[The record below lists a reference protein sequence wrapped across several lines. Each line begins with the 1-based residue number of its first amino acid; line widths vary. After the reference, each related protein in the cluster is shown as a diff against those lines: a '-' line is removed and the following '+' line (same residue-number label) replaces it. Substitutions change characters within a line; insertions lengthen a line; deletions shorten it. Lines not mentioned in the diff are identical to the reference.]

1 MEPREP
7 ATLDSEASLTPGGPV
22 MFLCLSRVFFVCCSE
37 LGCGE
42 LKYGPVV
49 EGFLVSCLL
58 TSFHFT
64 AVLLTKP
71 LLFIVSEPHSVQG
84 KALVFTED
92 RAVC

>member
-1 MEPREP
+1 MVWSLESLPLWIP
-7 ATLDSEASLTPGGPV
+7 EASPMPGRPV
-22 MFLCLSRVFFVCCSE
+22 VFLCLLRVFFACCSV

-64 AVLLTKP
+64 TVLLTKP
-71 LLFIVSEPHSVQG
+71 PSLQSF
-84 KALVFTED
+84 
-92 RAVC
+92 